1 MNPVI
6 SGNGEIA
13 LMCDD
18 PKIVAYD
25 GLEQWQI
32 DQLVTPTSDSK
43 ASANM
48 CLQTIDQIVN
58 PVHGQ
63 RRQPPASSYPR

>member
-1 MNPVI
+1 MNPII

-48 CLQTIDQIVN
+48 CLQTID
-58 PVHGQ
+58 
-63 RRQPPASSYPR
+63 